1 MWCSGKQG
9 AWVRAEP
16 GCSPDDLDLRIVLPS
31 QVFGGAERTV
41 LNLLEGMARLPTQP
55 RVTLYGHA
63 GMLRPHLAGRE
74 GVAVVDVSDWGLG
87 TALRGLRSTR
97 RDARV
102 LADHVAKHRD
112 RDAKTVVLG
121 FLHYGAAM
129 AVWMRRFLAGQPRLS
144 VIASPR
150 GPSCAGIPMISA
162 NRYIRFLLHTHVAL
176 AGRWCDAVVVP
187 SQGMREELVARYHAQ
202 PKRVM
207 AIANS
212 YPTVADGI
220 WQSQAARMLRGKT
233 AGFRFVMAT
242 RLSAEKNILLALDAF
257 ARHAPSHP
265 NDSFTIVGDGPAR
278 TEVEAKI
285 AAHGLAQRVRLQ
297 PFEREPFELIAQHDV
312 YLHTC
317 LIEGFGNSMIEALA
331 VGVPVIATDCDFGP
345 REIVIQ
351 GINGLLVPKHDVGA
365 FAQAMA
371 DIQKLPPERLRAA
384 ARDSAQI
391 YSNFAM
397 AARYVDVFCRA

>member
-1 MWCSGKQG
+1 MK
-9 AWVRAEP
+9 AEP
-16 GCSPDDLDLRIVLPS
+16 RCSPHELDLRIVLPS

-63 GMLRPHLAGRE
+63 DMLRPHLAGRE
-74 GVAVVDVSDWGLG
+74 GVAVVDVSDWGMG
-87 TALRGLRSTR
+87 TSLRGLRSTR
-97 RDARV
+97 HDARL
-102 LADHVAKHRD
+102 LANHVATHRD
-112 RDAKTVVLG
+112 RTAKTVVLG
-121 FLHYGAAM
+121 FLHYGAAL

-150 GPSCAGIPMISA
+150 GPSCAGIPMISPD
-162 NRYIRFLLHTHVAL
+162 RTIRFLLHAHMAL
-176 AGRWCDAVVVP
+176 AGRWCDSVVVP
-187 SQGMREELVARYHAQ
+187 SQGMRQELLTRYHGR
-202 PKRVM
+202 PDRVV

-220 WQSQAARMLRGKT
+220 WREHAVRASRPAS
-233 AGFRFVMAT
+233 AGTRFVMAT
-242 RLSAEKNILLALDAF
+242 RLSAEKNILLALEAF
-257 ARHAPSHP
+257 ARHAPNHP
-265 NDSFTIVGDGPAR
+265 NDTFTIVGDGPAR
-278 TEVEAKI
+278 AEIEATI
-285 AAHGLAQRVRLQ
+285 AAHGLAQQVQVQ
-297 PFEREPFELIAQHDV
+297 PFQREPFELVAQHDV

-345 REIVIQ
+345 REIVMQ
-351 GINGLLVPKHDVGA
+351 GINGLLVPQHDVTA
-365 FAQAMA
+365 FARAMA
-371 DIQKLPPERLRAA
+371 DIKTLPAERLRVA

-391 YSNFAM
+391 YSTFAM

>member
-1 MWCSGKQG
+1 MK
-9 AWVRAEP
+9 AEP
-16 GCSPDDLDLRIVLPS
+16 RCSPHELDLRIVLPS

-63 GMLRPHLAGRE
+63 DMLRPHLAGRE
-74 GVAVVDVSDWGLG
+74 GVAVVDVSDWGMG
-87 TALRGLRSTR
+87 TSLRGLRSTR
-97 RDARV
+97 HDARL
-102 LADHVAKHRD
+102 LANHVAAQRD
-112 RDAKTVVLG
+112 RTAKTVVLG
-121 FLHYGAAM
+121 FLHYGAAL
-129 AVWMRRFLAGQPRLS
+129 AVWMRRFLAAEQRLS

-150 GPSCAGIPMISA
+150 GPSCAGIPMISSD
-162 NRYIRFLLHTHVAL
+162 RYIRFLLHAHMAL
-176 AGRWCDAVVVP
+176 AGRWCDAVIVP
-187 SQGMREELVARYHAQ
+187 SQGMRQELVTRYHGH
-202 PKRVM
+202 PDRVV

-220 WQSQAARMLRGKT
+220 WHAQAARVARPAE
-233 AGFRFVMAT
+233 AGTRFVMAT
-242 RLSAEKNILLALDAF
+242 RLSAEKNILLALEAF

-265 NDSFTIVGDGPAR
+265 EDTLTIVGDGPAR
-278 TEVEAKI
+278 AEIEATI
-285 AAHGLAQRVRLQ
+285 AAHGLARQVQVQ
-297 PFEREPFELIAQHDV
+297 PFQREPFELIAQHDV

-345 REIVIQ
+345 REIVMQ
-351 GINGLLVPKHDVGA
+351 GINGLLVPKHDVAA
-365 FAQAMA
+365 FARAMA
-371 DIQKLPPERLRAA
+371 DIKTLPTQGLRVA

-391 YSNFAM
+391 YSNFVM